1 MLIFIDDSGD
11 PGFKFDKGSTRYFVV
26 LLLIFDDEL
35 ETEKVVTA
43 IKALRSSLGLKEDVE
58 FKFHKSSQRM
68 RRKFLEAIN
77 PYKFRL
83 EVLVV
88 DKTMIH
94 VPLATSGEHSFYDYA
109 IRVAL
114 EKAQPSIREAKIWI
128 DGNRHKAFGRNYIAH
143 LRQALNTRQRKTIK
157 QARIVDSRGNV
168 LIQMADMLAG
178 AIRRSCETSK
188 SDHMIYRSI
197 IENHIENEHHFE

>member
-11 PGFKFDKGSTRYFVV
+11 PGFKFDQGSTLYFVV

-35 ETEKVVTA
+35 EAERVVAA
-43 IKALRSSLGLKEDVE
+43 IKALRSSLGLQGNVE
-58 FKFHKSSQRM
+58 FKFHKSSPRM

-83 EVLVV
+83 EILVV
-88 DKTMIH
+88 DKTMIRAP
-94 VPLATSGEHSFYDYA
+94 VVMSGEHSFYDYA
-109 IRVAL
+109 IRIAL

-128 DGNRHKAFGRNYIAH
+128 DGNRNKAFGRNYITH
-143 LRQALNTRQRKTIK
+143 LRQALNARQRKTIR
-157 QARIVDSRGNV
+157 QARIVDSKGNI

-188 SDHMIYRSI
+188 SDHMTYRSI
-197 IENHIENEHHFE
+197 IEGHIENQHHFE